1 MRHNLILLFSFGFMV
16 VAYCFMFNPELFSP
30 KQIQRP
36 GHYKFVNNDIITV
49 SLFSDGTINRHV
61 SETEAMVFLS
71 GADTVTIQLQQDVLM
86 FVPTRR
92 HFGDNLEY
100 KVYSERS
107 RINGVSILNIP
118 DAKIF
123 AYWILM
129 IPPSQEEGEHIEQ
142 YYFGI
147 INEKILE

>member
-1 MRHNLILLFSFGFMV
+1 MKPLLIFASFAFMV
-16 VAYCFMFNPELFSP
+16 VAYAFLFNPELFCP
-30 KQIQRP
+30 QQIQRP
-36 GHYKFVNNDIITV
+36 GHYKFTNNGILTV

-61 SETEAMVFLS
+61 TEKETIEFLS
-71 GADTVTIQLQQDVLM
+71 GADTVTIQLEQDVLM

-100 KVYSERS
+100 KIYSDRS
-107 RINGVSILNIP
+107 RINGIAVLNIP
-118 DAKIF
+118 DAKSF
-123 AYWILM
+123 AYWVLM
-129 IPPSQEEGEHIEQ
+129 IPPTQEEGNYIEQ